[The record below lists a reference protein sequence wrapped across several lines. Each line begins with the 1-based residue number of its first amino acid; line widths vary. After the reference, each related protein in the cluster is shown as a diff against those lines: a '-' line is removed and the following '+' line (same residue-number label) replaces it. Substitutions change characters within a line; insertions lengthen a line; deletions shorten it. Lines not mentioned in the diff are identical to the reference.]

1 MQLLWLLQV
10 HRVKSVLHELGWRK
24 LTDYSLYQ
32 MIEVYRIKTFSVGDF
47 TISWGRYLYGLV
59 QIFECA
65 WSQALN
71 LEYLKFKKENTCFKS
86 VYSMKGIRFIE
97 LEEICIRT
105 ISIS

>member
-47 TISWGRYLYGLV
+47 TISWGGICTGRFKYL
-59 QIFECA
+59 
-65 WSQALN
+65 
-71 LEYLKFKKENTCFKS
+71 S
-86 VYSMKGIRFIE
+86 VPGHR
-97 LEEICIRT
+97 LLT
-105 ISIS
+105 